1 MSDDKFQNKYRIK
14 SVRAAWHDYNGGGY
28 FVTICTRNREHYFGE
43 ISGGVMH
50 LTPIGRFA
58 NDCLMKMEILHNDVQ
73 IPVWQI
79 MPDHIHAIVIIENV
93 EPPYHDGSI
102 IKQLYVGKS
111 ETIKNVYM
119 QNVANKCGRLS
130 HVISRMKTA
139 ISKYARQNDLPFGW
153 QSRFYDRIIRNGKE
167 INRIATYIEQNVAK
181 WESER

>member
-1 MSDDKFQNKYRIK
+1 MSEEKFQNKYRIK

-58 NDCLMKMEILHNDVQ
+58 NDCLMKMEMLHDDVHVP
-73 IPVWQI
+73 IWQV
-79 MPDHIHAIVIIENV
+79 MPDHIHAIVIIENAG
-93 EPPYHDGSI
+93 PPYHDGPI
-102 IKQLYVGKS
+102 IKQLNVGKS

-130 HVISRMKTA
+130 HIISRMKTA
-139 ISKYARQNDLPFGW
+139 VSKYARQNDQVFGW

-167 INRIATYIEQNVAK
+167 MNRIATYIEQNVAK
-181 WESER
+181 WESGR